1 MNADTFT
8 LNGTNYR
15 EIFTSDTISA
25 SGVTITFGDLSD
37 AVSIPAITTDTFTF
51 NGGDGANFSA
61 SITNLDVNGAD
72 FSITMAE
79 LGNGLTIA
87 TMTHSASGTIVGT
100 DAVDNISAS
109 STSAS
114 GDTVK
119 FEFNMGEDSAN
130 DVLQYAHGAGKELV
144 KITQFDTTSDSLSA
158 NVTTG
163 ASVTAIGVA
172 TASMIGGA
180 LGLTISSSDVASVQQ
195 TKRCLLIMVTRS
207 SYRRLTATRLT
218 EHSTTEK

>member
-1 MNADTFT
+1 MEQTSVLRLQIWMSMELT
-8 LNGTNYR
+8 LVLR
-15 EIFTSDTISA
+15 
-25 SGVTITFGDLSD
+25 
-37 AVSIPAITTDTFTF
+37 
-51 NGGDGANFSA
+51 
-61 SITNLDVNGAD
+61 
-72 FSITMAE
+72 MAE

-100 DAVDNISAS
+100 NAVDNISAS

-158 NVTTG
+158 NVTT
-163 ASVTAIGVA
+163 VH
-172 TASMIGGA
+172 
-180 LGLTISSSDVASVQQ
+180 
-195 TKRCLLIMVTRS
+195 R
-207 SYRRLTATRLT
+207 
-218 EHSTTEK
+218 